1 MYIKPRLLSLIF
13 FSGLLTVGI
22 ASDQWQSLRNRYL
35 HLKTLS
41 GSFTE
46 TLKSESEGVVN
57 FEGRFFFQF
66 PDRFR
71 LEVTKPNQQIIV
83 GSDSIIW
90 FYFPGEKRAIRQSR
104 SQPFPLLAFIEPL
117 LDTTAK
123 VTEENTTEEKPVILI
138 QSGEGVFFTTM
149 RLELDRNKTKVE
161 AFSFSDD
168 LGNQYHFTLKEQRW
182 NPRLSPK
189 TFNFVPPPGTS
200 IEYQ

>member
-1 MYIKPRLLSLIF
+1 MGIKPRLLSLLF
-13 FSGLLTVGI
+13 FSGLLIFTI
-22 ASDQWQSLRNRYL
+22 ASDQWQRLRNRYL

-46 TLKSESEGVVN
+46 TLESESEAVVK
-57 FEGRFFFQF
+57 FEGKFFFQF

-71 LEVTKPNQQIIV
+71 LEVRKPNQQIIV

-90 FYFPGEKRAIRQSR
+90 FYFPEEKRAIRQTR

-123 VTEENTTEEKPVILI
+123 VTEENTTQEKPVIII
-138 QSGEGVFFTTM
+138 QSGEGMFFTLM
-149 RLELDRNKTKVE
+149 RLELDQTKTKVE
-161 AFSFSDD
+161 AFSFTDE
-168 LGNQYHFTLKEQRW
+168 LGNHYRFALTDQRW

-189 TFNFVPPPGTS
+189 IFNFVPPSGTS